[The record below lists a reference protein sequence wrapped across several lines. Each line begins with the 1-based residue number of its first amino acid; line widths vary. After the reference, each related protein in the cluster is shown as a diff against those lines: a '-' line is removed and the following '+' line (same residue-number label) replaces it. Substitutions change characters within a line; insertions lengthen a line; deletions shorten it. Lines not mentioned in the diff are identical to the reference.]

1 MRNNA
6 AVYFIL
12 VSLVVMCL
20 TVPVISATI
29 PEDNRQAGQL
39 GTRLELNVTGA
50 NITNHT
56 MPSRFEITPT
66 PIRVEVRIS
75 DTLLPA
81 PKGEMA
87 AGPRTIGFSFDPVS
101 LGIVIIAI
109 VAGAA
114 GVWYV
119 MKRKPDEK
127 DEDE

>member
-6 AVYFIL
+6 AVFFIL
-12 VSLVVMCL
+12 VALMGMCL
-20 TVPVISATI
+20 TVPVISAAV
-29 PEDNRQAGQL
+29 PDDNQQAGQL
-39 GTRLELNVTGA
+39 GTRPDLNVTGA

-66 PIRVEVRIS
+66 LIRVEARDS
-75 DTLLPA
+75 DTLLLA

-87 AGPRTIGFSFDPVS
+87 AGPRTIGFSFDSVS
-101 LGIVIIAI
+101 SGIVIIAI

-114 GVWYV
+114 GAWYV